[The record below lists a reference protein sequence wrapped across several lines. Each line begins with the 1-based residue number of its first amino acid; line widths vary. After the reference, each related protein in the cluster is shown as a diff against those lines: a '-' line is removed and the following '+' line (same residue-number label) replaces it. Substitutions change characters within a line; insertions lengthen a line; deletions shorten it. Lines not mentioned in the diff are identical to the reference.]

1 MTLKKFNEYIKLNE
15 SAEETAFDNMS
26 DGIKQNDMKL
36 FMRGFNDITTQEGN
50 YLIVYKHEPLEM
62 YERDMKSILNLA
74 VNTRNMEVI
83 RLLAN
88 LYNENGKLK
97 ISVR

>member
-1 MTLKKFNEYIKLNE
+1 MKLKKFNEYILNE
-15 SAEETAFDNMS
+15 SAEETAFVNMS

-36 FMRGFNDITTQEGN
+36 FMRGFNEMTTQDGN
-50 YLIVYKHEPLEM
+50 YLHVERREPIEG

-83 RLLAN
+83 RLLSN
-88 LYNENGKLK
+88 LYDENGKLK
-97 ISVR
+97 IVSY